1 MRPFG
6 IREQVLFV
14 ALAPVAATA
23 LTLILYFTLLRY
35 DDVETSLIKR
45 GATMARQLAPAAEYG
60 MFSGNITELKR
71 LTLAVAREAD
81 VSAIAFFD
89 RQGRVL
95 ASTGSL
101 RSTWSSNRLPDNWMA
116 RSSDDRTLFFHT
128 KVIQTSKTI
137 FDDPFFQPESVMQ
150 SGEQLFLG
158 SLMLE
163 LSREPLLARKRE
175 ILLVT
180 LLSAGIILA
189 GATLLAV
196 RLGRD
201 ITMPVQALEDAVAR
215 IGKGEMSVRI
225 APHQAKI
232 LRALEEGVNAMAMDL
247 DAARVNSDR
256 ALATSQAE
264 LSQQH
269 EFADALLQAQ
279 ADAGVCMLLM
289 ENYRLI
295 YINDAALAHSG
306 YSREESLAL
315 TDLRPFLQ
323 SHSEV
328 LLGDGLAKPFSDTES
343 THRFIARFRCKNGE
357 WRFFDVVTTR
367 PSQTD
372 PLRVV
377 IIALDITQRKQDER
391 QLASVNIE
399 LRKQKEDAERANLA
413 KSRFLA
419 AASHDLRQPLHA
431 LALFVAEIKEHS
443 SSEEQLNLARQ
454 INAATISL
462 MELLDALLDISRL
475 DLAETKAHRQALPL
489 QPLLE
494 AATES
499 HRYGAKEKGLKFSI
513 RPTKLWVESD
523 PQLLVRI
530 ISNLTANAVRYTQ
543 TGGILLGVRSQG
555 KQLRI
560 EVWDSGVGIAPE
572 HQPYLFDEFF
582 QVANPE
588 RDASKGLGLGLS
600 IVARLADA
608 LEHPITV
615 RSWPGQGSCF
625 ALTVPRAAPPAQQPV
640 STSLI
645 TPPRLDAHILLLDP
659 DDSAREKLADL
670 LHDWGCQVTQA
681 ADGWDMSTV
690 PPLGLDAIICTGASL
705 AYLPSLP
712 ETKSPPVILLANQK
726 GHMTPQPLAGQ
737 LHYPPRPAQLRALLQ
752 HILDSASTT

>member
-23 LTLILYFTLLRY
+23 LTLILYFTSLRY

-45 GATMARQLAPAAEYG
+45 GTTMARQLAPAAEYG
-60 MFSGNITELKR
+60 MFSGNIVELKR
-71 LTLAVAREAD
+71 LTLAIAREAD

-101 RSTWSSNRLPDNWMA
+101 RSTWPSNRLPDNWMA
-116 RSSDDRTLFFHT
+116 RSSDDRTLFFHV

-137 FDDPFFQPESVMQ
+137 FNDPFLQSESAIQ

-189 GATLLAV
+189 GAALLAV

-289 ENYRLI
+289 ENYRLV

-323 SHSEV
+323 SHGEI
-328 LLGDGLAKPFSDTES
+328 LQGDGLAKPFSDTES

-357 WRFFDVVTTR
+357 RRFFDVATTR
-367 PSQTD
+367 LSKAD

-377 IIALDITQRKQDER
+377 VIALDITQRKQDER

-399 LRKQKEDAERANLA
+399 LRKQKEEAERANLA

-431 LALFVAEIKEHS
+431 LALFVAEIKERS
-443 SSEEQLNLARQ
+443 NSEEQLRLARQ

-494 AATES
+494 AATEP
-499 HRYGAKEKGLKFSI
+499 HRCGAKGKGLKFSI
-513 RPTKLWVESD
+513 RPTKLWGESD
-523 PQLLVRI
+523 PQFLVRI

-543 TGGILLGVRSQG
+543 TGGILLGVRGQG

-615 RSWPGQGSCF
+615 RSWPGRGSCF
-625 ALTVPRAAPPAQQPV
+625 AVTVPRATPPAQRPV

-645 TPPRLDAHILLLDP
+645 HPPQLTARILLLAP
-659 DDSAREKLADL
+659 NNETVEELTDL
-670 LHDWGCQVTQA
+670 LRNWGCQVTQSA
-681 ADGWDMSTV
+681 GDDDM
-690 PPLGLDAIICTGASL
+690 PDARFLDADAILCTSTHL
-705 AYLPSLP
+705 KYLPSSP
-712 ETKSPPVILLANQK
+712 ETRRPPLILLANET
-726 GHMTPQPLAGQ
+726 GDITSPPLAGK

-752 HILDSASTT
+752 HVLG